1 MNKTNCYTYNIFK
14 TILKFNSSYSV
25 SYVKRPI
32 TLLSVVISFCFCS
45 DNTLSKPHEIL
56 KALSVNDG
64 WDYVSTENDIDL
76 STKNIDQSNTKAV
89 KVQKETDISPD
100 LICDIL
106 MDIKNYKNYFN
117 SSASLNFSEV
127 NRRENSVEGHH
138 FIPVNIPFMRNRE
151 YYFRMHPNSHQLK
164 SSNTFLHWYL
174 IGDNSIDD
182 EVINHFIE
190 ETIYLKIG
198 AGVWNKEHL
207 PDGKNLLSYRLILNP
222 GGSLPES
229 LIDKLNRVS
238 IVNLFNDIIQEAE
251 RRVSLGYQISKK

>member
-1 MNKTNCYTYNIFK
+1 MNKENFYTYNIFK
-14 TILKFNSSYSV
+14 TTLKVHSSYSV
-25 SYVKRPI
+25 SYVKRHI

-64 WDYVSTENDIDL
+64 WDYVSTKNDIDL

-100 LICDIL
+100 LVCDIL

-164 SSNTFLHWYL
+164 NSNTFLHWYL
-174 IGDNSIDD
+174 IGDNSIANK
-182 EVINHFIE
+182 VINRFIE

-207 PDGKNLLSYRLILNP
+207 PNGKNLLSYRLILNP

-251 RRVSLGYQISKK
+251 RRVSLGYQISNK